1 MINLSPVE
9 ILKHQYIIPSSL
21 SMLKFAKAA
30 GIDDTAVRN
39 VVSCK
44 RMMSSRFIS
53 KLARFTGTN
62 PMYWH
67 ELQVAYQFSKY
78 LAQNTRR
85 PIISKIK
92 AKPKRIFYPN
102 NQLNLHAHEVLHKNY
117 TLEER
122 SQSIIDQRILNR
134 ILSGT
139 KRINF
144 KTAFKLSSVFK
155 ESNPIHWLK
164 IQLALDIDQYIEK
177 RAKIPEQLKFD
188 LLDYKN
194 NLQNQPSTNQE
205 SLLHPGITLN
215 SSIIIPSK
223 IRLIEWSH
231 IFSIGKKRLRNILHG
246 KDDLSLDL
254 SIKLSQLFDTAPT
267 HWLNLQLLYYTNL
280 KVPYVTNERIDLS
293 KRRVGVREN
302 VMKPGDVLYENYLF
316 PMRWKVHEF
325 ASHIGVKVTR
335 LDHLKQGSV
344 NIDFD
349 LALRISE
356 ALGMDPMFWLK
367 LQLVYSIKHN
377 KSLPL
382 R

>member
-164 IQLALDIDQYIEK
+164 IQLALDIDQYIET
-177 RAKIPEQLKFD
+177 RPKIPEQLKFE

-194 NLQNQPSTNQE
+194 NLQNQPSANQE
-205 SLLHPGITLN
+205 SLLHPGISLN
-215 SSIIIPSK
+215 SSIVIPSK
-223 IRLIEWSH
+223 IRLIEWSQL
-231 IFSIGKKRLRNILHG
+231 FSIGKKRLRKILLG
-246 KDDLSLDL
+246 EDDISLDL
-254 SIKLSQLFDTAPT
+254 SIKLGQLFNTTPT
-267 HWLNLQLLYYTNL
+267 HWLNLQISYYANL
-280 KVPYVTNERIDLS
+280 DVPNVIIQSSELS
-293 KRRVGVREN
+293 KRRESVKKNGKR
-302 VMKPGDVLYENYLF
+302 PGDILFENYLF
-316 PMRWKVHEF
+316 PMHWKVHEF
-325 ASHIGVKVTR
+325 ASHIGVKVSK
-335 LDHLKQGSV
+335 LDHLRQGLII
-344 NIDFD
+344 IDFD

-367 LQLVYSIKHN
+367 LQLVYSIKQN
-377 KSLPL
+377 KSLPI